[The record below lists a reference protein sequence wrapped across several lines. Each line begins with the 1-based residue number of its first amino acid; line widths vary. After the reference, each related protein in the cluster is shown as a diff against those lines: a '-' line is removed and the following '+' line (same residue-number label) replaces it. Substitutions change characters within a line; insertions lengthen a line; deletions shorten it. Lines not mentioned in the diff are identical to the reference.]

1 MTYEYEHNGACN
13 IEKRLSGVGEALD
26 SIILS

>member
-1 MTYEYEHNGACN
+1 MTYEYKHNGASN